1 MTVMIT
7 HVITYV
13 QKLSELACET
23 INAIILSTTNLEWNR
38 YLGTLL
44 ANLNFQ
50 LNSNEEKDS
59 DNEIQKLTNS
69 KKNVAGSVLSLQL
82 EKDLSKLLGRIVH
95 TNEMPLI
102 DMLMLLGYSSSIQR
116 KSNGVL
122 HSKASKE
129 FVTTNC
135 SSETESNNLGMIRID
150 DMPRFKHGGAV
161 FQPQHDCN
169 FNLYIER
176 WNFYLQSLSDE
187 TDDDRRKCVKG
198 IHIHHHYL

>member
-1 MTVMIT
+1 MMTVMIT

-59 DNEIQKLTNS
+59 DNGIQKLTNS

-102 DMLMLLGYSSSIQR
+102 DMLMLLGYSSSIQL

-129 FVTTNC
+129 FVTTCKGATNP
-135 SSETESNNLGMIRID
+135 TSNL
-150 DMPRFKHGGAV
+150 
-161 FQPQHDCN
+161 
-169 FNLYIER
+169 
-176 WNFYLQSLSDE
+176 
-187 TDDDRRKCVKG
+187 
-198 IHIHHHYL
+198 

>member
-1 MTVMIT
+1 MKRFS
-7 HVITYV
+7 
-13 QKLSELACET
+13 QKFDILQKRNPVVAGKVTSIKTEVDCLSYGVDCMVAINRFNDT
-23 INAIILSTTNLEWNR
+23 IQKFYRIFNVLNKEHENSFSTTNLEWNR

-44 ANLNFQ
+44 ANLNFH

-59 DNEIQKLTNS
+59 DNGIQKLTNS

-102 DMLMLLGYSSSIQR
+102 DMLMLLGYSSSIQL

-129 FVTTNC
+129 FVTTCKGATNP
-135 SSETESNNLGMIRID
+135 TSNL
-150 DMPRFKHGGAV
+150 
-161 FQPQHDCN
+161 
-169 FNLYIER
+169 
-176 WNFYLQSLSDE
+176 
-187 TDDDRRKCVKG
+187 
-198 IHIHHHYL
+198 